1 LHAISSVRYVASE
14 RLRLNMDIF
23 DYLKEEQEMVR
34 KSLKDLVDDFSET
47 TREKLFDDVK
57 AALDKLRGYCKKQ
70 SVLLVEE
77 IGALKGLASF
87 EATKQKRVKLLEDLD
102 NLVMVH
108 VDEPGYKEYLMHL
121 LSFAE
126 EYFEASAKLYEE
138 LTDRLPKELHD
149 KINQNLQT
157 VIHSDVGFNS
167 LQTADMHTGSQAKK
181 L

>member
-1 LHAISSVRYVASE
+1 
-14 RLRLNMDIF
+14 MDIF
-23 DYLKEEQEMVR
+23 DYLKEEQDMVR
-34 KSLKDLVDDFSET
+34 KSLKELVDDFSET

-70 SVLLVEE
+70 SVLLVDE
-77 IGALKGLASF
+77 IGNLKGPANF
-87 EATKQKRVKLLEDLD
+87 QATKLKRNKLLEDLD

-126 EYFEASAKLYEE
+126 EYFDASARLYEE
-138 LTDRLPKELHD
+138 LEDRLPKELHD
-149 KINQNLQT
+149 KINENLQT

-167 LQTADMHTGSQAKK
+167 LQTAVAPRDTQVKK
-181 L
+181 A

>member
-1 LHAISSVRYVASE
+1 
-14 RLRLNMDIF
+14 MDIF

-34 KSLKDLVDDFSET
+34 KSLKELVDDFSET
-47 TREKLFDDVK
+47 SREKLFDDVK

-70 SVLLVEE
+70 SVLLVDE
-77 IGALKGLASF
+77 IGNLKGLASF
-87 EATKQKRVKLLEDLD
+87 EATKQKRAKLLEDLD

-108 VDEPGYKEYLMHL
+108 VDEPGYREYLMHL

-126 EYFEASAKLYEE
+126 EYFEASGKLLGE
-138 LTDRLPKELHD
+138 LKEKLPQELHN

-167 LQTADMHTGSQAKK
+167 LQTAVAPRETQAK
-181 L
+181 